1 MGMGMHLLR
10 KCLLVFAAAT
20 CSAQAIGQS
29 YPSKPIRML
38 VGFSPGGFTD
48 IAGRLSGQGL
58 TEAMG
63 QQVIV
68 ENRPGSNGAIA
79 AEAIARAPAD
89 GYTLYMASSGHA
101 TNPILQPQLKVHPIR
116 DFTAISGFADIPNIL
131 VVHASLP
138 AQNLQEFLALAR
150 SRQAKPLT
158 QANVGV
164 GSPGHLIGEFL
175 QLLTKV
181 KFTQVPYKSSA
192 TIMTELISGEVD
204 FSFPS
209 AASAMST
216 VQSGRI
222 RALGMA
228 GARRSKAYP
237 DIPTIA
243 EAGVR
248 GFEVLGWYGVFGPA
262 RIPRDVT
269 AKLSAEMVRLAKR
282 PDMQASLLKNGAEP
296 IASTSEEFT
305 EFVAADYEKWRKVI
319 DAAKIKVE

>member
-1 MGMGMHLLR
+1 MRLLNMGR
-10 KCLLVFAAAT
+10 CLLLCAVAAW
-20 CSAQAIGQS
+20 SVQAIGQS

-48 IAGRLSGQGL
+48 IAGRLAGQGL

-101 TNPILQPQLKVHPIR
+101 TNPILQPQVKAHPVR

-131 VVHASLP
+131 VVHAGLP
-138 AQNLQEFLALAR
+138 AQNLKEFLALAR
-150 SRQAKPLT
+150 SRPTSLT

-164 GSPGHLIGEFL
+164 GSLGHLIGEFL

-181 KFTQVPYKSSA
+181 RFTQVPYKSSA

-222 RALGMA
+222 RALGVA
-228 GARRSKAYP
+228 GAKRSKAYP
-237 DIPTIA
+237 DVPTIA
-243 EAGVR
+243 EAGVP

-262 RIPRDVT
+262 RLPRDVT